1 MSCTLLL
8 LMPYLDTY
16 STPLT
21 AATAAHLLRRATA
34 GPRKPEI
41 SAFTSLTSTE
51 AYDTLLA
58 NVQYYPEPVIHLDTG
73 NAGFGNALNSGA
85 PFDTDSNF
93 GKVQSV
99 RFWWLGLMANQ
110 SRPPSLLEKLALFWQ
125 NHFVVSSEVVTEY
138 RFVWRYLNLIRDNA
152 LGNFRSFVKQVTI
165 DPAMLEYLNGNQN
178 VNGAPNENY
187 ARELQ
192 ELFTVGEKDFYG
204 NANYTE
210 QDVKE
215 AARVLTGWRHYNY
228 WWNGTTSIY
237 SAFQL
242 NRHDTGNKIFSAK
255 YNNAVITGNNT
266 TNAGNVEVD
275 ALISMLLNHPETPKF
290 ICRKLYRWYVNP
302 NVTEEIENNVIIP
315 LANFFKSPGN
325 NYQIEPVLRKL
336 LTSDIFFDISNRG
349 AILKS
354 PIELIIGA
362 YRLFNLPPPNAATE
376 PGPAEKYLGNVWWNT
391 LSMQMPITAQSSVFG
406 YEPYYLASRSKGW
419 LSSATLALRYQF
431 ADTLIWP
438 WLQVTP
444 SYKLGLDLVGW
455 ATSLQP
461 NFGNV
466 AASAAITTEQILA
479 SFAEHLFV
487 FPLSTAQQ
495 NFLIDT
501 IMMQGIPRSS
511 WIFEWNRY
519 RQTPANLDNF
529 NTVRWRLSLLM
540 RYMLRMAE
548 FQIS

>member
-1 MSCTLLL
+1 
-8 LMPYLDTY
+8 MPYLDTHQ
-16 STPLT
+16 TPLT
-21 AATAAHLLRRATA
+21 AAAAAHLLRRATA
-34 GPRKPEI
+34 GPTKAEI
-41 SAFTSLTSTE
+41 EAFTGLTATA
-51 AYDTLLA
+51 AYNQLLA
-58 NVQYYPEPVIHLDTG
+58 NVQYYPESVIHLDTG
-73 NAGFGNALNSGA
+73 NAGFGTVLNSGA
-85 PFDTDSNF
+85 PFDPDSNF
-93 GKVQSV
+93 GRGQSV

-110 SRPPSLLEKLALFWQ
+110 TRPPNLLEKLVLFWQ
-125 NHFVVSSEVVTEY
+125 NHFVVSSEVVTDY
-138 RFVWRYLNLIRDNA
+138 RFVWRYLNMIRDNS
-152 LGNFRSFVKQVTI
+152 LGNFRTFVKQVTV

-228 WWNGTTSIY
+228 WWNGTTTFY

-242 NRHDTGNKIFSAK
+242 NKHDIGNKTFSAK
-255 YNNAVITGNNT
+255 YNNTVIAGNNS
-266 TNAGNVEVD
+266 NDAGNIEVD
-275 ALISMLLNHPETPKF
+275 ALINMLLNHPETAKF

-302 NVTEEIENNVIIP
+302 NVTTEIESNVIIP
-315 LANFFKSPGN
+315 LANFFKSQSN
-325 NYQIEPVLRKL
+325 NFQIEPVVRKL

-349 AILKS
+349 SMLKS

-362 YRLFNLPPPNAATE
+362 YRLFNLPPPNAATS

-431 ADTLIWP
+431 ADSLVWP
-438 WLQVTP
+438 WLQVSPT
-444 SYKLGLDLVGW
+444 YKLGLDLVAW
-455 ATSLQP
+455 ATALQP
-461 NFGNV
+461 NFSNV
-466 AASAAITTEQILA
+466 GAAAAITTEQVLA
-479 SFAEHLFV
+479 SFSQHMFV
-487 FPLSTAQQ
+487 FPLSAAQE

-519 RQTPANLDNF
+519 RQAPSNIDNY
-529 NTVRWRLSLLM
+529 NTVRWRLSLIM
-540 RYMLRMAE
+540 RYMLRLAE
-548 FQIS
+548 FQLC

>member
-1 MSCTLLL
+1 
-8 LMPYLDTY
+8 MPFLDTY

-21 AATAAHLLRRATA
+21 AETSAHLLRRATA
-34 GPRKPEI
+34 GPNNAEITAFIGLTATQAYNHLLNNVSYSPE
-41 SAFTSLTSTE
+41 A
-51 AYDTLLA
+51 
-58 NVQYYPEPVIHLDTG
+58 VIHLDKGAAT
-73 NAGFGNALNSGA
+73 FGQTLNGA
-85 PFDTDSNF
+85 TPFDGDSNF
-93 GKVQSV
+93 GRVQSV
-99 RFWWLGLMANQ
+99 RFWWLSLFLNQ
-110 SRPPSLLEKLALFWQ
+110 SRPTSLLEKLSLFWQ

-138 RFVWRYLNLIRDNA
+138 RFVWRYLDVIRNNS
-152 LGNFRSFVKQVTI
+152 LGNFRSFVKAITI

-178 VNGAPNENY
+178 VAGTANENY

-228 WWNGTTSIY
+228 WYNGSTGIS

-242 NRHDTGNKIFSAK
+242 NKHDTTNKAFSAK

-275 ALISMLLNHPETPKF
+275 ALINMLLTHPETAKF

-302 NVTEEIENNVIIP
+302 NVTEVIENNVIIP
-315 LANFFKSPGN
+315 LATFFSSAGN
-325 NYQIEPVLRKL
+325 NFNIEPVLRKL
-336 LTSDIFFDISNRG
+336 LTSDIFFDVTNKG
-349 AILKS
+349 AIIKS
-354 PIELIIGA
+354 PLEMIVGA
-362 YRLFNLPPPNAATE
+362 YRHFNLPCPLPAFDPNGAQ
-376 PGPAEKYLGNVWWNT
+376 KYLENVWWVM
-391 LSMQMPITAQSSVFG
+391 LSMQMPITSQSSVFG
-406 YEPYYLASRSKGW
+406 YEPYYLGSRSKGW

-444 SYKLGLDLVGW
+444 TYRLGLDLVTW
-455 ATSLQP
+455 VTNMQP
-461 NFGNV
+461 NFSNV
-466 AASAAITTEQILA
+466 GASPAVTTEQILE
-479 SFAEHLFV
+479 SFSSQLFV
-487 FPLSTAQQ
+487 FPLSTNQQ

-519 RQTPANLDNF
+519 RQTPGNIDNY
-529 NTVRWRLSLLM
+529 NGVRWRLSLLM

-548 FQIS
+548 YQVF